1 MRMFAVMLPLLC
13 ALALELLVLF
23 RPFFFALFCP
33 SRPNLPRQATVSNL
47 SFRPSRDCVPSMCV
61 DIPKKR
67 GKEHKARQE
76 KSTKINLNLSSK
88 VSAEGRESSTRRKL
102 SSSRRPTRSSSFACC
117 SLAHTRFLCF
127 FRCYFSHLPYLNM
140 LEAAKGRL
148 KSLSSCDERL
158 WIPAI
163 VV

>member
-1 MRMFAVMLPLLC
+1 MLWRLSFLFSFA
-13 ALALELLVLF
+13 
-23 RPFFFALFCP
+23 PFFSLCFALLAP
-33 SRPNLPRQATVSNL
+33 TPLRQATVSNL